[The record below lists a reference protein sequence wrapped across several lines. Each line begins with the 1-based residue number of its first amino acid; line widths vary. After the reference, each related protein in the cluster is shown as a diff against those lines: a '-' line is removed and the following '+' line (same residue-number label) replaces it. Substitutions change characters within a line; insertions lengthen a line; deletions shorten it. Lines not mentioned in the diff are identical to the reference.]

1 MKSENF
7 KKSPRLGTVFEQ
19 YVRDVS
25 RYPILDLEEQQEL
38 ARRYRQHGDQR
49 AIDRLINCNLRFVI
63 KMASRYSHFGLP
75 IMDLIQQGNLGLIKS
90 AQKNYDPEKGFKLLT
105 IAEYAIR
112 GAIFY
117 YIRKNWSLTK
127 VFFGQQGIDVFNI
140 FMSKRYAKVVQE
152 VNGCGLDVAEAVS
165 AEFGISKEDYSFFL
179 EELSISRWA
188 VSFDGDSD
196 SESDSHYSDFQIA
209 SSGNYHNGI
218 EDSCLNALLQENRT
232 SLFLCLLDILEVE
245 YPERAEVMRSRYF
258 IPINTS
264 PEGFRQLGLRLGY
277 SYGRTQQ
284 MEEEVIVWL
293 RNKIVFL
300 ELKSHVFGTSI
311 LKQAEEE
318 RKTVDAFFV
327 LSAKQ
332 RAVQLW
338 RSLSGETA
346 SEKMFHR
353 DLVFLSRVWGVKEKV
368 AVLILRGLEKEGY
381 ISTNNQNGGGIYFWL
396 VNHDVFLD
404 EDNPD

>member
-75 IMDLIQQGNLGLIKS
+75 IMDLIQQGNLGLIKA
-90 AQKNYDPEKGFKLLT
+90 AQKKYDPEKGFKLLT

-112 GAIFY
+112 GAIFD

-127 VFFGQQGIDVFNI
+127 VFSGQQGGDVFNI
-140 FMSKRYAKVVQE
+140 FMSKRYAKVVQDAKGRGVDVTE
-152 VNGCGLDVAEAVS
+152 VVS
-165 AEFGISKEDYSFFL
+165 KEFGISKEEYLSFL
-179 EELSISRWA
+179 EELSMSRWA
-188 VSFDGDSD
+188 VSLDGDSD
-196 SESDSHYSDFQIA
+196 SDYSDLQIA

-218 EDSCLNALLQENRT
+218 DDSCLNALLQENRT
-232 SLFLCLLDILEVE
+232 SLLLCLLDILEVE

-258 IPINTS
+258 IPVNTS

-346 SEKMFHR
+346 SEKIFR
-353 DLVFLSRVWGVKEKV
+353 CDPTFLSRVWGVKEKV
-368 AVLILRGLEKEGY
+368 VVLILRGLEKEGY

-396 VNHDVFLD
+396 VNCDVFLD
-404 EDNPD
+404 QDNPD